1 MVWSLMNYQ
10 IIVYIC
16 LMPVEIYLANYNC
29 SYLSITQL
37 HVLLLPVKGYYV
49 LDVCKQPDGTT
60 CSHVRCSKAD
70 MHMSYYVCSDVFSD
84 TKI

>member
-1 MVWSLMNYQ
+1 
-10 IIVYIC
+10 
-16 LMPVEIYLANYNC
+16 MPVETYLANYNC
-29 SYLSITQL
+29 SYLSIMQL

-70 MHMSYYVCSDVFSD
+70 MHMAAVMSSLIPKFNVDR
-84 TKI
+84 TA